1 MLFRSSTCQNS
12 DSCPWDAM
20 ALNTSQTPRSA
31 RALPPGAS
39 RLFHN
44 ATTEGMTPGIAL
56 PIQSPSSLESAHILL
71 VGKYFE
77 HHPWLEDP
85 PVQAQ
90 LPFRVSCH
98 IQSFSVWA
106 SSFLHPS
113 PCPLPQPQPKAPFSL
128 SAHPSLHH
136 SRALPPPRRAT
147 STPAPMDTTGGSERD
162 REQAGLR
169 GTGLERPAWGLPDPP
184 CQT

>member
-1 MLFRSSTCQNS
+1 MPREALGRRALGRRCWAIREPEARWTVSHIHRSSTLIKTLTHVPAGRQ
-12 DSCPWDAM
+12 AAT
-20 ALNTSQTPRSA
+20 ALKTSQTPMTA
-31 RALPPGAS
+31 RALPLGAS
-39 RLFHN
+39 RLFQN

-56 PIQSPSSLESAHILL
+56 SIQSPSSLESAHILL

-106 SSFLHPS
+106 SSFLHPP
-113 PCPLPQPQPKAPFSL
+113 PCPLP
-128 SAHPSLHH
+128 
-136 SRALPPPRRAT
+136 
-147 STPAPMDTTGGSERD
+147 
-162 REQAGLR
+162 
-169 GTGLERPAWGLPDPP
+169 
-184 CQT
+184 